1 MEFNGSFLFNESNRI
16 NSFKNENQKL
26 IIPNSAIEAS
36 TTYNFLSLSLMV
48 TVAVLWRGA
57 TV

>member
-1 MEFNGSFLFNESNRI
+1 MINGDQNLFRSM
-16 NSFKNENQKL
+16 FVL
-26 IIPNSAIEAS
+26 S
-36 TTYNFLSLSLMV
+36 TTKLLKIVLTIYPYNFLSLSLMV